1 MCDNKFPQET
11 AFAFLDELKNI
22 FLKRFTPGDIEKA
35 IVYSFNNDNEFK
47 EDMKKRM
54 EYYNKNIDKG
64 DNVSELKKGVL
75 QFKDNVLDA
84 SDVLSQR
91 EQKINI
97 IVKKADQLRSDSTT
111 YYKSVFVLLFRLR
124 KLGLLLGGEGSDFG

>member
-1 MCDNKFPQET
+1 MCMCDNRFPQET

-22 FLKRFTPGDIEKA
+22 FLKKFTPGEIEKA
-35 IVYSFNNDNEFK
+35 IVYSFNNDKDFK
-47 EDMKKRM
+47 EDIKRRM
-54 EYYNKNIDKG
+54 EYYNKNLDKG

-91 EQKINI
+91 EQKISL
-97 IVKKADQLRSDSTT
+97 IVKKADQLRHDSTT
-111 YYKSVFVLLFRLR
+111 YYKNVIDVNV
-124 KLGLLLGGEGSDFG
+124 G